1 MAKKSQ
7 NCQNCIWFIV
17 FVWPSYSQLYFN
29 IIDKAKYNQVFP
41 YTILVYR
48 YRKMS
53 LGFNVK
59 NEELSVTTSGLDEQ
73 NTNPSKNINN
83 RILGLL
89 WFIMNKYYL
98 PFIIFRWCWSAS
110 SSSFSYFTIPFQ
122 ICSCFFKILS

>member
-1 MAKKSQ
+1 
-7 NCQNCIWFIV
+7 
-17 FVWPSYSQLYFN
+17 
-29 IIDKAKYNQVFP
+29 
-41 YTILVYR
+41 
-48 YRKMS
+48 MS

-98 PFIIFRWCWSAS
+98 PFIIFR
-110 SSSFSYFTIPFQ
+110 
-122 ICSCFFKILS
+122 